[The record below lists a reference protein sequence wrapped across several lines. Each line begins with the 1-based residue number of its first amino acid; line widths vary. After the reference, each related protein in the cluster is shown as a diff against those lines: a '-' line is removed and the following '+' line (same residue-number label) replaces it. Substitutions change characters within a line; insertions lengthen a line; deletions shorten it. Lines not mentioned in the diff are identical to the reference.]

1 MTRLGEL
8 ARVGLSSRR
17 WLLPWIAVLLVPA
30 SLAYA
35 MSSAIAGTSAS
46 DQPAEVGTLAA
57 EPCAAISGGPMHV
70 GVDWWIV
77 VESRKLACEPGEP

>member
-35 MSSAIAGTSAS
+35 MSSAIAGGTSAS

-57 EPCAAISGGPMHV
+57 GTLCSNQWWTDARGRRL
-70 GVDWWIV
+70 VDCRGK
-77 VESRKLACEPGEP
+77 SKARM